1 MGKGS
6 SENSN
11 GSFQMTSYF
20 YNNGNRFLSV
30 RSRSDRLPNM
40 IWLLFFLILL
50 PQTDYIFH
58 FRLNMALRG
67 SP

>member
-1 MGKGS
+1 
-6 SENSN
+6 
-11 GSFQMTSYF
+11 MTSYF

-58 FRLNMALRG
+58 FRLNTALRG